1 MYMNIAVDRRN
12 RLIEVLSDVLKE
24 LCDRNESHGKHLIFN
39 SSFCST
45 RVPSITVKQYVRRL
59 AKYTCCS
66 EESLVLSLVYIDRLI
81 TKKGFILISHNVH
94 RLILTSILVSAKF
107 FDDKY
112 YSNAFFGKVGGVSS
126 KELNTL
132 EKLFLH
138 GIQFDLFV
146 DTGVYKKYNECLM
159 KRRAISSPNLLLKPR
174 FCNKNNEGART
185 IHAFGSQL
193 YNTAFSVPMIEKNR
207 NKQRTKPIKIKARV
221 KTRSPSAPLPEPV
234 MTHGLIKRSN
244 VLRRLQKTKSP
255 NGSWCYGAAL
265 FKRQGTTKLLIR
277 SA

>member
-1 MYMNIAVDRRN
+1 MFMNIAVERRN
-12 RLIEVLSDVLKE
+12 HLIEVLSDVLKE
-24 LCDRNESHGKHLIFN
+24 LCNRNESHGKHLIFN

-45 RVPSITVKQYVRRL
+45 RVPSITVKQFVRRL

-66 EESLVLSLVYIDRLI
+66 EASLVLSLVYIDRLI
-81 TKKGFILISHNVH
+81 TKKGFIVIPHNVH
-94 RLILTSILVSAKF
+94 RLILTSILVSVKF

-132 EKLFLH
+132 ERLFLH

-146 DTGVYKKYNECLM
+146 DTDVYKKYDECLM
-159 KRRAISSPNLLLKPR
+159 KRRVLSSPNSSLKPK
-174 FCNKNNEGART
+174 FSEKNNEGARA

-193 YNTAFSVPMIEKNR
+193 YNKAFSVPMIKKNR
-207 NKQRTKPIKIKARV
+207 DKQRTKPIQIKTRV
-221 KTRSPSAPLPEPV
+221 KTQRSSTPLLEPF
-234 MTHGLIKRSN
+234 MTHGLIKRSK
-244 VLRRLQKTKSP
+244 VVRRFQETKSP
-255 NGSWCYGAAL
+255 NRSWCYGAAL
-265 FKRQGTTKLLIR
+265 FKRQSTTKLLIR